1 MALTE
6 ETIVGQ
12 ITVDEESHV
21 SVRTDTVIKRDGAEI
36 SRTFHRAVI
45 SPGMNYSDQPHEV
58 KDICDLRHTSE
69 VITAYEAKLEA
80 QRNAI

>member
-21 SVRTDTVIKRDGAEI
+21 SVRTDTVIKRDGEEV
-36 SRTFHRAVI
+36 SRTFHRSII
-45 SPGMNYSDQPHEV
+45 SPGMNYSDQPQEV
-58 KDICDLRHTSE
+58 KDICDLRHTAE
-69 VITAYEAKLEA
+69 VITAYEAKIAA
-80 QRNAI
+80 QRNAV